1 MQPPRTR
8 YARSGDVSIAF
19 QVMGNSPIDLIHVPP
34 FISNLELQWQNH
46 NQARYFRRLASF
58 SRLIMFDKRGTGLSD
73 RTGIA
78 SLEERMDDVRAVMD
92 EVGSE
97 RAAVFGSSEGG
108 AMALL
113 FAATYP
119 ERVPALIL
127 YGAYPRL
134 AAGPDYP
141 DGLPYEVC
149 QQAIETVRTR
159 WGEGVFS
166 AAVADPSGG
175 ADQHFVEEHAR
186 WERLSASP
194 GAAVALLRM
203 IFELDVR
210 HLLPVVHVPTLVIY
224 RAADMYHAVGSRYL
238 GAHIS
243 GAKTVELPGNNYLPH
258 LGDQEAILGEI
269 EEFLT
274 GQRPVPELERVLAT
288 VLFTDI
294 VDATR
299 TAVEHGDRTWRELLE
314 VHHAV
319 VREELER
326 FRGREIDTAGDG
338 FFAAFDGP
346 ARAVRAAVAIAT
358 RVHGLGIDVRA
369 GVHTG
374 ECEVMERKL
383 SGLAVHIGARV
394 AALAG
399 PGEVLVSNTVKDLVA
414 GSGLKFRDCGMQ
426 SLKGVPGTWQLYSVE
441 RP

>member
-1 MQPPRTR
+1 
-8 YARSGDVSIAF
+8 VSIAF
-19 QVMGNSPIDLIHVPP
+19 QVMGDGPVDLIHVPP
-34 FISNLELQWQNH
+34 FISNLELQWQDP

-113 FAATYP
+113 FATTYP

-134 AAGPDYP
+134 TAAPDYP
-141 DGLPYEVC
+141 EGLPQEVC
-149 QQAIETVRTR
+149 DQALETVRTR
-159 WGEGVFS
+159 WGQGVFS
-166 AAVADPSGG
+166 ASVADPSRGG
-175 ADQHFVEEHAR
+175 DQGFVERHAR

-203 IFELDVR
+203 IFDLDVR
-210 HLLPVVHVPTLVIY
+210 HLLPAVHVPTLVIY
-224 RAADMYHAVGSRYL
+224 RAADMYHAFGSRYL

-243 GAKTVELPGNNYLPH
+243 GAKTVELPGDKYVPY
-258 LGDQEAILGEI
+258 LGDYEAILGEI
-269 EEFLT
+269 EEFVT
-274 GQRPVPELERVLAT
+274 GQRSVPELDRVLAT
-288 VLFTDI
+288 VVFTDI

-299 TAVEHGDRTWRELLE
+299 TAVERGDRGWRELLE

-346 ARAVRAAVAIAT
+346 ARAVRAAVAITT
-358 RVHGLGIDVRA
+358 RVHDLGIDVRA

-383 SGLAVHIGARV
+383 SGIAVHIGARV

-399 PGEVLVSNTVKDLVA
+399 PGEVLVSGTVRDLVA
-414 GSGLKFRDCGMQ
+414 GSGLRFRDRGTQ
-426 SLKGVPGTWQLYSVE
+426 ALKGVPGAWQLYSVE
-441 RP
+441 SP